1 MAKILA
7 LDTSTEACSAALLYG
22 TDIIER
28 FEALP
33 RGHAGRIL
41 GMLEEV
47 LAEAGLAIAELD
59 AVAFCRGP
67 GAFTG
72 VRIACGVV
80 QGIAFGADL
89 PVAPLSTLAVL
100 AQGALREHGAQRV
113 VAAIDA
119 RMAEVYI
126 GEYRAVNG
134 LMTLQG
140 EEAVAAPETLGPVAG
155 DPWVG
160 VGTGWAAY
168 GEALQ
173 ARLGTPVAALDAL
186 PRARDCLPLA
196 AAVLA
201 EGRGVSAFE
210 AVPVYLRD
218 KVTS

>member
-119 RMAEVYI
+119 RMSEVYI

-155 DPWVG
+155 EPWVG

-173 ARLGTPVAALDAL
+173 ARLGTPMAAFDAL

-196 AAVLA
+196 AAVLT
-201 EGRGVSAFE
+201 EGRAVSAFE

>member
-201 EGRGVSAFE
+201 EGRAVSAFE

>member
-7 LDTSTEACSAALLYG
+7 LDTATEACSAALLCG
-22 TDIIER
+22 PDVIER

-47 LAEAGLAIAELD
+47 LAEAGLTVSELD
-59 AVAFCRGP
+59 AIAFCRGP

-80 QGIAFGADL
+80 QGIAYGAEL
-89 PVAPLSTLAVL
+89 PVVPLSTLAVL

-113 VAAIDA
+113 LAAIDA
-119 RMAEVYI
+119 RMGEVYV
-126 GEYRAVNG
+126 GEYRAVDG

-140 EEAVAAPETLGPVAG
+140 DEIVAAAEALAPMAG
-155 DPWVG
+155 ESWLG
-160 VGTGWAAY
+160 VGTGWAVH
-168 GEALQ
+168 GEALR
-173 ARLGTPVAALDAL
+173 ARLGARMAAYDAL

-196 AAVLA
+196 VAALA
-201 EGRGVSAFE
+201 QGQTVSAFE

-218 KVTS
+218 KVTN

>member
-140 EEAVAAPETLGPVAG
+140 EEAVAAPETLGPMAG

-201 EGRGVSAFE
+201 EGRAVSAFE